1 MRSSLMPIKY
11 EYNYSKLI
19 KGSLWKHMVAIS
31 FTPKHGIENG
41 VHRVAQQITSGGRQ
55 QYLSLQ
61 QEFLAFMA
69 EHYGPLE
76 GRWSLRWSDYGVDV
90 RFRSEK
96 DAGSFI
102 LFFTENPSTKND
114 IAGVSENWWV

>member
-1 MRSSLMPIKY
+1 MPIKY

-31 FTPKHGIENG
+31 FTPKHSIENG

-61 QEFLAFMA
+61 QEFLKFMA
-69 EHYGPLE
+69 EHYGPQE
-76 GRWSLRWSDYGVDV
+76 GRWSVRWSDYGVDV

-102 LFFTENPSTKND
+102 LFFTENPSTKD
-114 IAGVSENWWV
+114 DQAFIDGVSENWWV

>member
-1 MRSSLMPIKY
+1 MPIKY

-31 FTPKHGIENG
+31 FTPKRRMEAGSHGG
-41 VHRVAQQITSGGRQ
+41 TLGGGRQ

-61 QEFLAFMA
+61 QEFLKFMA
-69 EHYGPLE
+69 EHYGPQE
-76 GRWSLRWSDYGVDV
+76 GRWSVRWSDYGVDV
-90 RFRSEK
+90 RFASEK

-102 LFFTENPSTKND
+102 LFFTENSPIKND
-114 IAGVSENWWV
+114 IGNGRPYSENWWV

>member
-1 MRSSLMPIKY
+1 MPIKY

-31 FTPKHGIENG
+31 FTPKRRMEAGSHGG
-41 VHRVAQQITSGGRQ
+41 TLGGGRQ

-61 QEFLAFMA
+61 QEFLKFMA

-76 GRWSLRWSDYGVDV
+76 GRWSVRWSDYGVDV

-102 LFFTENPSTKND
+102 LFFTENPSTKD
-114 IAGVSENWWV
+114 DQAFIDGVSENWWV

>member
-1 MRSSLMPIKY
+1 MPIKY

-31 FTPKHGIENG
+31 FTPKRRREPGSHD
-41 VHRVAQQITSGGRQ
+41 GRQ
-55 QYLSLQ
+55 QYLSEQ
-61 QEFLAFMA
+61 QEFLKFMA
-69 EHYGPLE
+69 DRYGPQE
-76 GRWSLRWSDYGVDV
+76 CRWSVRWSDYGVDV

-102 LFFTENPSTKND
+102 LFFTETSNE
-114 IAGVSENWWV
+114 ISERIYV

>member
-1 MRSSLMPIKY
+1 MPIKY

-31 FTPKHGIENG
+31 FTPKRRREPGSH
-41 VHRVAQQITSGGRQ
+41 GGRQ

-61 QEFLAFMA
+61 QEFLGFMA
-69 EHYGPLE
+69 EQYGPQE
-76 GRWSLRWSDYGVDV
+76 DRWSIRWSDYGVDV

-102 LFFTENPSTKND
+102 LFFTENPSTKD
-114 IAGVSENWWV
+114 DQAFIDGVSENWWV